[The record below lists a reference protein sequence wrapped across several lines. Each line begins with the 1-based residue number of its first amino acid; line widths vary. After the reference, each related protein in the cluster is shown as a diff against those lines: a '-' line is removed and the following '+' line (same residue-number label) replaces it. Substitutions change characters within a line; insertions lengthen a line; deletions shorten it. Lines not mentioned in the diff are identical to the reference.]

1 MADNCKSRFGRRR
14 PFIAAGVAICSMGLI
29 LLGFTRNFA
38 SIITT
43 WGSRTVYIPLSVLM
57 PSSGR
62 SLEFQN
68 DLLTIW
74 LAVFAIYCIDFSI
87 NAGEF
92 STCLSLYVPIGGP
105 DKAVSASRRSCPSR
119 RYPSSC
125 RTSKR
130 ERLGCSHVGYWQ
142 RGRIFLVSVAN
153 KAHSLSILVLNQDS
167 GGINMP
173 SLLPFLGHTEL
184 EVLSVIGVIL
194 LIGTHLA
201 TVASVKERI
210 LLTSGYAQVLFT
222 HPPEADPYHYPRQK
236 KKSFLQELN
245 EIWVNAWNLPPVIRQ
260 IVRVTPSLSANELLM
275 GTFVVRSV

>member
-1 MADNCKSRFGRRR
+1 M
-14 PFIAAGVAICSMGLI
+14 
-29 LLGFTRNFA
+29 
-38 SIITT
+38 
-43 WGSRTVYIPLSVLM
+43 
-57 PSSGR
+57 
-62 SLEFQN
+62 
-68 DLLTIW
+68 
-74 LAVFAIYCIDFSI
+74 
-87 NAGEF
+87 
-92 STCLSLYVPIGGP
+92 
-105 DKAVSASRRSCPSR
+105 
-119 RYPSSC
+119 
-125 RTSKR
+125 
-130 ERLGCSHVGYWQ
+130 
-142 RGRIFLVSVAN
+142 SVAN
-153 KAHSLSILVLNQDS
+153 KAHSLSIFVLNQDS

-222 HPPEADPYHYPRQK
+222 HPPEADPCHYPRQK

-245 EIWVNAWNLPPVIRQ
+245 EIWVNGWNLPPVIRQ